1 MYCTWL
7 RATANVD
14 EMASSFSF
22 VVERSNPIQ
31 SNQKKENFIFFCAQL
46 QLLYGSQQM
55 FIHAQWKKKEKEK
68 EKKTADGCN
77 NMEAALTISKA

>member
-1 MYCTWL
+1 MYFTWL

-31 SNQKKENFIFFCAQL
+31 SKERELHF
-46 QLLYGSQQM
+46 LLCTVAVVVRFTTNVYSR
-55 FIHAQWKKKEKEK
+55 
-68 EKKTADGCN
+68 T
-77 NMEAALTISKA
+77 MEEEGEGEGEEDCRWM